1 MGDFKRS
8 QYFNF
13 EISFLKSGKLFSKN
27 RSAIFK
33 FKLLQLKKQHFQ
45 AKLNPIKTSVMGITK
60 RTYHKEPLTA
70 FFFFFFLKI
79 RFLFKD
85 LL

>member
-70 FFFFFFLKI
+70 FFFFFFFFFENSI
-79 RFLFKD
+79 SV
-85 LL
+85 